1 MKLLS
6 YGLLAV
12 LGFSAWAAS
21 PQKPGTNLAR
31 QQNRHGKGRVMPG
44 GKGRKIGK
52 KQPKKQG
59 RRVKNVSK
67 KPSRKPK
74 AVQRSGRLG
83 QIKRGKKQGKQR
95 NLIRNRKLGKPQRPR
110 RNKATKK
117 VREERRKAA
126 RNGRAR
132 NGRTLKKNGRTGQGY
147 YQNDYYY
154 YYDDPSQGAAN
165 PAATGFY
172 YPDDYVNYPI
182 VDGGSENCVP
192 ASTRIEYWDKPDEAM
207 RAITGLTQ
215 EDAALLLK
223 DVKALT
229 YGNTSKFLMRN
240 GGTVSYTSK
249 SHSLIVNEVCPPSE
263 EPVPYPYPTYS
274 PYTYEGEEHV
284 PDAGYDYTYEYG
296 RSGKG
301 GKKRSRKMANK
312 KKD

>member
-12 LGFSAWAAS
+12 MAFSAWADNR
-21 PQKPGTNLAR
+21 PKRRGTKLAPN
-31 QQNRHGKGRVMPG
+31 QQNRPGKGRVMGP
-44 GKGRKIGK
+44 GK
-52 KQPKKQG
+52 KSKIRGKKMVRTQG
-59 RRVKNVSK
+59 NRRPNKS
-67 KPSRKPK
+67 K
-74 AVQRSGRLG
+74 AVQRFGRLG
-83 QIKRGKKQGKQR
+83 QIKPGKKQRQR

-165 PAATGFY
+165 PAATGY
-172 YPDDYVNYPI
+172 YDQDLYNNYPI